1 MSPDRWLIDEQRKGN
16 IMKVKIAVI
25 ASLVFASAAVQADWL
40 KAATDS
46 VKGSVTESVK
56 QTADGAKEAAYDSAV
71 NSALGLVAGKTNKA
85 YVTEKL
91 GQATQVL
98 SEEGAEVWSY
108 DLSKLQQTYPVLTEA
123 LKQYPQVPEAIKL
136 SFKGDTVSTI
146 KMVKPAA

>member
-1 MSPDRWLIDEQRKGN
+1 
-16 IMKVKIAVI
+16 MKLKFAVI
-25 ASLVFASAAVQADWL
+25 ASLVIASTAVQADWL
-40 KAATDS
+40 KAATES
-46 VKGSVTESVK
+46 VKGSVTDTVK

-71 NSALGLVAGKTNKA
+71 NSALGLVAGKTDKA
-85 YVTEKL
+85 YVTQKL

-136 SFKGDTVSTI
+136 SFKGDTVNTI